1 MTPRLVLL
9 GSSPRLEAVL
19 APHQLPR
26 LSPEAPLAGQR
37 LLIAIAL
44 DDAGAAPAYYA
55 LLRRLRAAPD
65 ALAGSTVC
73 LVADGTGELYTK
85 SAAQALALACS
96 MAGAYL
102 PGRPLVEATGSL
114 YNQHIQAA
122 NWGLTREE
130 TYARRV
136 GELIARLASFAP
148 PRFSHPRVLMLHAS
162 EQQRSNTLALG
173 RAAGAV
179 LTVLG
184 VVLSPLIL
192 HWMGTPADVID
203 NSILY
208 FRVYFLGS
216 IAVVLYNMGAS
227 ILQSVGDSRSPMVYL
242 ILASLTNVVLDLLFV
257 AVFRWGVGSAALAT
271 ILSQILSAILAFRKL
286 THTRAAYRVNW
297 RRIRFEGPMLRQ
309 VVTLGIP
316 SGVQSSVVS
325 LANVVV
331 QSNINAFGS
340 SAMAGC
346 GAYSKIE
353 GFAFLPVTCFAL
365 ALSTFVS
372 QNIGAQRYDRVKAG
386 MKFGLLCSP
395 LLAEGIGVCIFF
407 LSPQLISLFN
417 DHPEVISFGVN
428 YAHTVALFYFLLAFS
443 HCCAGILR
451 GMGRPIVPMAVML
464 TVWCAI
470 RITYIT
476 LTVRLIPSIQVVYWA
491 YPLTWTISSVLF
503 VLFLS
508 RLRFPPMAGEG
519 HSESVGSAAP

>member
-1 MTPRLVLL
+1 MAEQDQNLLTVGSVPRKMLTFALPIFL
-9 GSSPRLEAVL
+9 SNLFQQLYNAVD
-19 APHQLPR
+19 
-26 LSPEAPLAGQR
+26 S
-37 LLIAIAL
+37 LIVGRFI
-44 DDAGAAPAYYA
+44 
-55 LLRRLRAAPD
+55 
-65 ALAGSTVC
+65 
-73 LVADGTGELYTK
+73 GE
-85 SAAQALALACS
+85 QALAAVSSSSSLIMLLTGFINGLS
-96 MAGAYL
+96 LGAG
-102 PGRPLVEATGSL
+102 V
-114 YNQHIQAA
+114 
-122 NWGLTREE
+122 
-130 TYARRV
+130 
-136 GELIARLASFAP
+136 LIARFYGAQDDD
-148 PRFSHPRVLMLHAS
+148 RVERAVHT
-162 EQQRSNTLALG
+162 TLALG
-173 RAAGAV
+173 IAAGAV
-179 LTVLG
+179 LTLLG
-184 VVLSPLIL
+184 SIL
-192 HWMGTPADVID
+192 APQILRWIGTPPDVID
-203 NSILY
+203 SSTAY
-208 FRVYFLGS
+208 FRTYFMGCA
-216 IAVVLYNMGAS
+216 AVVLYNMAAS

-242 ILASLTNVVLDLLFV
+242 IAASLTNVVLDLLFV
-257 AVFRWGVGSAALAT
+257 AVFHWGVGSAALAT
-271 ILSQILSAILAFRKL
+271 ILSQILSAGLALGKL
-286 THTRAAYRVNW
+286 TRSAGRSYRIRW
-297 RRIRFEGPMLRQ
+297 RRVRFEGPMLKQ
-309 VVTLGIP
+309 VVTLGVP
-316 SGVQSSVVS
+316 SGVQNSVVS
-325 LANVVV
+325 LANVIV
-331 QSNINAFGS
+331 QANINVFGS

-417 DHPEVISFGVN
+417 DHPEVIAFGVN
-428 YAHTVALFYFLLAFS
+428 YAHTAALFYFLLAFS

>member
-1 MTPRLVLL
+1 MDDNSQNRLTTGSVPRKMLL
-9 GSSPRLEAVL
+9 FALPIFLSNLFQQLYNAVDSL
-19 APHQLPR
+19 IV
-26 LSPEAPLAGQR
+26 GQF
-37 LLIAIAL
+37 I
-44 DDAGAAPAYYA
+44 GQ
-55 LLRRLRAAPD
+55 
-65 ALAGSTVC
+65 
-73 LVADGTGELYTK
+73 
-85 SAAQALALACS
+85 QALAAVSSSSSLILLLIGFINGVS
-96 MAGAYL
+96 LGAG
-102 PGRPLVEATGSL
+102 V
-114 YNQHIQAA
+114 
-122 NWGLTREE
+122 
-130 TYARRV
+130 
-136 GELIARLASFAP
+136 LIARFYGAEDEEHLERAV
-148 PRFSHPRVLMLHAS
+148 HT
-162 EQQRSNTLALG
+162 TLALG
-173 RAAGAV
+173 LAAGAV

-184 VVLSPLIL
+184 VALSPLIL

-271 ILSQILSAILAFRKL
+271 ILSQILSAVLAFRKL

-372 QNIGAQRYDRVKAG
+372 QNIGARRFDRVRQG
-386 MKFGLLCSP
+386 MKFGLICSP
-395 LLAEGIGVCIFF
+395 VLAELIGVAIFTLAPF
-407 LSPQLISLFN
+407 LIALFN
-417 DHPEVISFGVN
+417 SDPTVVSFGVDD
-428 YAHTVALFYFLLAFS
+428 ARTVALFYCLLSFS

-451 GMGRPIVPMAVML
+451 GMGRPVVPMAIML
-464 TVWCAI
+464 CVWCAL

-476 LTVRLIPSIQVVYWA
+476 VTVHFIPDIHVVYWA
-491 YPLTWTISSVLF
+491 YPLTWAISSVLF
-503 VLFLS
+503 LFCL
-508 RLRFPPMAGEG
+508 RRMRFPSEEHGEPASYTRG
-519 HSESVGSAAP
+519 

>member
-1 MTPRLVLL
+1 MDDNSQNRLTTGSVPRKMLL
-9 GSSPRLEAVL
+9 FALPIFLSNLFQQLYNAVDSL
-19 APHQLPR
+19 IV
-26 LSPEAPLAGQR
+26 GQF
-37 LLIAIAL
+37 I
-44 DDAGAAPAYYA
+44 GQ
-55 LLRRLRAAPD
+55 
-65 ALAGSTVC
+65 
-73 LVADGTGELYTK
+73 
-85 SAAQALALACS
+85 QALAAVSSSSSLILLLIGFINGVS
-96 MAGAYL
+96 LGAG
-102 PGRPLVEATGSL
+102 V
-114 YNQHIQAA
+114 
-122 NWGLTREE
+122 
-130 TYARRV
+130 
-136 GELIARLASFAP
+136 LIARFYGAEDEEHLERAV
-148 PRFSHPRVLMLHAS
+148 HT
-162 EQQRSNTLALG
+162 TLALG
-173 RAAGAV
+173 LAAGAV

-184 VVLSPLIL
+184 VALSPLIL

-271 ILSQILSAILAFRKL
+271 ILSQILSASLAFRRL
-286 THTRAAYRVNW
+286 TRTRACYRVNW

-340 SAMAGC
+340 AAMAGC

-372 QNIGAQRYDRVKAG
+372 QNIGARRFDRVRQG
-386 MKFGLLCSP
+386 MKFGLICSP
-395 LLAEGIGVCIFF
+395 VLAELIGVAIFTLAPF
-407 LSPQLISLFN
+407 LIALFN
-417 DHPEVISFGVN
+417 SDPTVVSFGVDD
-428 YAHTVALFYFLLAFS
+428 ARTVSLFYCLLSFS

-451 GMGRPIVPMAVML
+451 GMGRPVVPMAIML
-464 TVWCAI
+464 CVWCAL

-476 LTVRLIPSIQVVYWA
+476 VTVHFIPDIHVVYWA
-491 YPLTWTISSVLF
+491 YPLTWAISSVLF
-503 VLFLS
+503 LFCL
-508 RLRFPPMAGEG
+508 RRMRFPSEEHGEPVSYIRG
-519 HSESVGSAAP
+519 